1 MKNRILTASLAAA
14 WISLAMAPPLTGW
27 AEVVPDGLSVGGQ
40 SIGGLDTEEA
50 RQKIEDYAADI
61 SAQTVILD
69 VDGTLL
75 ETTVE
80 GLGFTWNNPDVVEE
94 SIEEYETGNIVQRYM
109 KQKDLSRD
117 PVNIPLDM
125 AADKEEVV
133 SLVENWC
140 APLIREAQDASITRE
155 NGQFVVTPS
164 QTGKA
169 IDL

>member
-94 SIEEYETGNIVQRYM
+94 SIEEYETGNIVQ
-109 KQKDLSRD
+109 
-117 PVNIPLDM
+117 IH
-125 AADKEEVV
+125 
-133 SLVENWC
+133 
-140 APLIREAQDASITRE
+140 EAERLK
-155 NGQFVVTPS
+155 P
-164 QTGKA
+164 
-169 IDL
+169 